1 MFVKK
6 KKNVLVTINKRL
18 KIQEPNKIKAIKIYN
33 TIRNKW
39 KSKEENKKYSMKLIF
54 RIGTN
59 KNRR

>member
-1 MFVKK
+1 MFVK

-18 KIQEPNKIKAIKIYN
+18 KIQEPNKNKAIKIHN

-39 KSKEENKKYSMKLIF
+39 RSKEENKKYKLKLIF

-59 KNRR
+59 NKRR